1 MQDSLGFRIP
11 RHGFQVLDTG
21 FLVSGTW
28 IPDSNRLRD
37 YGFREMYIPYSKA

>member
-11 RHGFQVLDTG
+11 RHGFQVLDAG
-21 FLVSGTW
+21 FLVSGTL

-37 YGFREMYIPYSKA
+37 